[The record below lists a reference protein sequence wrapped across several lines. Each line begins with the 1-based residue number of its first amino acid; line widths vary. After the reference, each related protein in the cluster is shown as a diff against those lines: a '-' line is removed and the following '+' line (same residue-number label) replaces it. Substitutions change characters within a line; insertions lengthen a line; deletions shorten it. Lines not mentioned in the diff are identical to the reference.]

1 MTGKTGDAIMHPDMN
16 YQQAEE
22 FLLSLTDYE
31 KSPGVAY
38 NSANYDLRR
47 MELLLEALVNPHLGR
62 TTVHIAGTKGKGST
76 AAMISSVLAAAGY
89 RTGLFTSPHLH
100 NWRERVA
107 LNGHPISEKD
117 FARLAADIQPVVLSI
132 NQESRYGKLTT
143 FEVITA
149 MAFSYFSAKKAGS
162 QVLETG
168 MGGRLDATN
177 VVDPDVCIIT
187 SISLDHTQVLG
198 ESLAQIASEKAGII
212 KAGSTVVSALQPPEA
227 AVVIEQR
234 CRYLNVPLI
243 IAKKDIKW
251 KRLRGDLSG
260 QVFTVAG
267 ISGNYEFFIPL
278 LGDHQLD
285 NASLAVAALEVL
297 KLRGIKIDFSDM
309 AKGLSTVH
317 WPARL
322 QVLNSSPVVIIDGA
336 HNVDSIKKVVE
347 SVKKY
352 FTYERSFVIFGSSSD
367 KDIAG
372 MAMELAH
379 FANRIV
385 LTTSS
390 HPRATTTGT
399 LADIFKKAG
408 VSAIVEENIVEA
420 LANTLAIAGSRDLI
434 LITGSLFLA
443 ADAERAFTGL
453 GEIKTPPP
461 FTDFRCFRV
470 LNK

>member
-47 MELLLEALVNPHLGR
+47 MELLLEALGNPHLGR
-62 TTVHIAGTKGKGST
+62 KTVHIAGTKGKGST

-453 GEIKTPPP
+453 GKIKTPLPS
-461 FTDFRCFRV
+461 TDFRCFRV